1 MLEVRLWASQRAQ
14 RLEHKT
20 SFARCIISML
30 VIHWQLVVVVMVA
43 GDHVKHCKAYGFWNH

>member
-30 VIHWQLVVVVMVA
+30 VIA
-43 GDHVKHCKAYGFWNH
+43 SGGDGGGGGGGGPCKPL